1 MALVAYQPTGLQFES
16 RQLSGS
22 SKVTKFTD
30 TKGSKEARHSLKG
43 RAKIRN
49 REKFARKLKVGNT
62 QHFVQCLN
70 SYSLQSVVLKSGY
83 EEFP

>member
-1 MALVAYQPTGLQFES
+1 MALVAYQPTELQFES

-22 SKVTKFTD
+22 SKVTKLTD
-30 TKGSKEARHSLKG
+30 TKG

-70 SYSLQSVVLKSGY
+70 SQSLQSVVLKSGY